1 MMRIIANLVWKEVR
15 ELLTLRTL
23 TPFIAVLVIFLFIGR
38 ALRGERTKANAPQP
52 VLVVVPDSSRFADT
66 IIRRLKEEN
75 FSVTVTNVTKEQARK
90 QAQQDGFSLL
100 LVLPES
106 LDYRIDRF
114 QPVLIEAYA
123 ILKGFS
129 FTQTMRSVKVKA
141 AFARINSELT
151 AYNLKRLI
159 PDIPGENIQNPIQTS
174 EFVILRD
181 RMAAGS
187 AEAVQG
193 MALAQTFIIPL
204 ILLMVLLYASQ
215 TLAASIGQEKENK
228 TLETLLTVPINR
240 VTIVVGKM
248 LGAVLVAV
256 VFSLMFMLALGYY
269 TTAFA
274 EGVPSRTPDMSIAL
288 RLGLTLSPEAIFLLS
303 VTLFLAIVTAL
314 ALATLLALL
323 SEDARGAQAALTPL
337 MMLCLLPYFFTMF
350 FNIQT
355 LSLPLK
361 ILLFLIPF
369 SYPFLIPQAILFGNY
384 PLIIGGLVYMTI
396 FSAVTIFIAARFF
409 SSDLVLTTRLRF
421 RRQR

>member
-1 MMRIIANLVWKEVR
+1 MRIIANLVWKEVR

-23 TPFIAVLVIFLFIGR
+23 LPFIAVLVIFLFVGHS
-38 ALRGERTKANAPQP
+38 LRGERAKAQTPQP

-66 IIRRLKEEN
+66 IVNRLKEEN
-75 FSVTVTNVTKEQARK
+75 FSVTRTTAAKEQARK
-90 QAQQDGFSLL
+90 QAQEEGFSLL

-106 LDYRIDRF
+106 VDYQIERF
-114 QPVLIEAYA
+114 QPVVIEAYT

-129 FTQTMRSVKVKA
+129 FTQTIHSGKVKSV
-141 AFARINSELT
+141 FSRINSELT
-151 AYNLKRLI
+151 EYHLKRLL
-159 PDIPGENIQNPIQTS
+159 PDIRAENIQSPVQTG
-174 EFVILRD
+174 EFVIISD
-181 RMAAGS
+181 RVAAGS
-187 AEAVQG
+187 PEAVQG
-193 MALAQTFIIPL
+193 MAMAQTFIIPL

-240 VTIVVGKM
+240 VSIVIGKM
-248 LGAVLVAV
+248 LGAVVVAV
-256 VFSLMFMLALGYY
+256 VFSLVFMLALGYY

-274 EGVPSRTPDMSIAL
+274 EGVPSRTPDMSLAVQS
-288 RLGLTLSPEAIFLLS
+288 GLTLSPEAIFLLS

-350 FNIQT
+350 FNIQA

-369 SYPFLIPQAILFGNY
+369 SYPFLIPEAILFGNY
-384 PLIIGGLVYMTI
+384 PLIIGGLVYMAI
-396 FSAVTIFIAARFF
+396 FCGVAIFIAARFF

-421 RRQR
+421 RRRR